1 MCALCAARVENHL
14 AKNMQTSHLAKLE
27 ALLSE
32 TLLKDRF
39 ALRRDLQRLKRTRD
53 EKRHAKVDQQVVAL
67 EKKIRASAARR
78 TWRVRNRPRFVY
90 DSSLP
95 ITAKKDKIIRAIQAH
110 QVVIISGETGSG
122 KSTQIPKFCLAAG
135 RGIDAKIGCTQPRRI
150 AASAIARRV
159 AQELGQELGGSVG
172 YKIRFKDRTHKN
184 AFIKIMTD
192 GIMLAEAQGDP
203 YLTEYDTII
212 VDEAHERSLNI
223 DFVLGLLTTLLKKR
237 SELKLIITSA
247 TIDTEKFSRAF
258 DQAPVIEVS
267 GRMYPVDVIYYNDDP
282 LFKDGIDP
290 ENEEPNY
297 VETAVDAVG
306 KIIATGFDG
315 DILVF
320 MPTEQDIRETCEML
334 EGQPDVDAMILP
346 LYARLSGDAQAR
358 VFARS
363 PHRKI
368 IVATNVAETS
378 LTIPG
383 VKYVVDTGLARILR
397 YNPRSRTTALPIV
410 PISRSSADQRK
421 GRCGRV
427 EKGVCIRL
435 FGEEDFEQRSQ
446 FTLPEILRSNLAEV
460 ILRMIALNLGDI
472 NDFPFIDRPIAK
484 SIKDG
489 FNLLQELGAIVE
501 VQRAERT
508 DRRAKGRRLAA
519 KGKAQRPGIEI
530 DRGDRYRLTKKGRLM
545 ARLPIDP
552 RLSCM
557 MLEARHQGCL
567 AEITIIAAAL
577 SIQDPRER
585 PAEEARQ
592 ADQIHA
598 RFYEPSSDFLTL
610 LNIWNRYHAT
620 WKQVKSNNQMKKYCK
635 AHYLSFKRMREW
647 RDIHHQICEILAENV
662 PTHPGKQIMD
672 AKLRFTAIHKSILSG
687 FLSNIAVRKEKNI
700 FKAAKGREVMI
711 FPGSSLF
718 NSAGEWIVAAEM
730 VETSRLFARTTAGI
744 DPGWLEDLGRDLC
757 RYTHLNPRWSRK
769 RGEVVAS
776 EQVSLFGLII
786 VSQRTVS
793 YGRIDPDEASD
804 IFIRQALIAGD
815 VRRPLPFMQYN
826 QKLVDEVRSMEDR
839 IRRRDVLVSEDEL
852 YRFYKDKLDD
862 ICDIRGLER
871 FIKKK
876 RSDVF
881 LRLKKEDL
889 LLYEPEPEVLSQFPD
904 RVRLG
909 SNDYPCSYLFEPGT
923 QADGLTVKVSSDVAP
938 LVPAEE
944 IDWLVPG
951 LLGEKITTL
960 IKGLPKKYRKKL
972 VPVTETVE
980 LVLKEM
986 PKTEEPLIT
995 ALANFIYTRFGLNI
1009 PASAWSTES
1018 LPEYLNMRVA
1028 ITGPGGEVLRA
1039 GRDRS
1044 ILKQDLSNDLHL
1056 DQWESPR
1063 KSWEKTD
1070 ITCWDFGDLPESIEL
1085 QLKGA
1090 AAWTLY
1096 PGLAVDSNNKN
1107 RIDLRLFRHRDT
1119 ALESH
1124 IKGVAALYAVYFS
1137 KDLRFLKK
1145 NLTLPPELDRPA
1157 SYFGGARKVEQ
1168 RMYACVVGK
1177 LFRKNIR
1184 TQDAFLKH
1192 ATVAAQKILTT
1203 GRKHCEQVLPI
1214 LQGHHESRSAIYQLE
1229 AANKANSAFSQF
1241 LNTLKHDLTQLVPE
1255 NFVELYDLQR
1265 LLHIQRYLKAAAIRA
1280 ERAAV
1285 NFEKDRVKAEQVG
1298 KFTAGLDELLETLS
1312 PATTGEKKNAVEE
1325 FFWMLEEFKVSLFA
1339 QELGTAV
1346 PVSAKRLE
1354 KKLAEIERMV

>member
-1 MCALCAARVENHL
+1 MQNNHF
-14 AKNMQTSHLAKLE
+14 TKLND
-27 ALLSE
+27 LLSE
-32 TLLKDRF
+32 TLLTDRF
-39 ALRRDLQRLKRTRD
+39 ALRREFQRLKRFNRD
-53 EKRHAKVDQQVVAL
+53 KKRQANVDRQIVAL
-67 EKKIRASAARR
+67 EKKIRASVARR
-78 TWRVRNRPRFVY
+78 TWRLKNRPRFTY

-95 ITAKKDKIIRAIQAH
+95 ITSKKDKIIRAIQTH

-135 RGIDAKIGCTQPRRI
+135 RGIDARIGCTQPRRI
-150 AASAIARRV
+150 AASAVARRI
-159 AQELGQELGGSVG
+159 AEELGEELGGSVG

-203 YLTEYDTII
+203 YLNEYDTII

-258 DQAPVIEVS
+258 NRAPVIEVS

-334 EGQPDVDAMILP
+334 EGQSIDALILP

-363 PHRKI
+363 PRRKI

-383 VKYVVDTGLARILR
+383 IKYVVDTGLARISR

-421 GRCGRV
+421 GRCGRI
-427 EKGVCIRL
+427 EDGVCIRL
-435 FGEEDFEQRSQ
+435 YAEEDFTQRSQ
-446 FTLPEILRSNLAEV
+446 FTPPEILRSNLAEV
-460 ILRMIALNLGDI
+460 ILRMIALKLGDI
-472 NDFPFIDRPIAK
+472 KDFPFIDRPIAK

-489 FNLLQELGAIVE
+489 YNLLQELGAIVA
-501 VQRAERT
+501 VQTAEIKGYKAKRK
-508 DRRAKGRRLAA
+508 DRSGKERQLAA
-519 KGKAQRPGIEI
+519 KGKKPRAGADK
-530 DRGDRYRLTKKGRLM
+530 DRGDRYILTKKGKLM

-552 RLSCM
+552 RLSRM

-577 SIQDPRER
+577 SIHDPRER
-585 PAEEARQ
+585 PAEEAQQ
-592 ADQIHA
+592 ADQIHS
-598 RFYEPSSDFLTL
+598 RFYDPSSDFLTL

-635 AHYLSFKRMREW
+635 THYLSFKRMREW

-662 PTHPGKQIMD
+662 PTHPSKKVLD
-672 AKLRFTAIHKSILSG
+672 EKLRYAAIHKSILSG

-718 NSAGEWIVAAEM
+718 NGAGEWIVAAEM

-757 RYTHLNPRWSRK
+757 RYTYLNPHWSRK
-769 RGEVVAS
+769 RGQVVAS
-776 EQVSLFGLII
+776 EQVSIFGLII
-786 VSQRTVS
+786 VTERTVS

-815 VRRPLPFMQYN
+815 VRRPLTFMQHN

-839 IRRRDVLVSEDEL
+839 IRRRDVLVGEDEL
-852 YRFYKDKLDD
+852 NRFYKDKLGH
-862 ICDIRGLER
+862 IADIRSLER
-871 FIKKK
+871 FIKKN
-876 RSDVF
+876 RSDTF

-889 LLYEPEPEVLSQFPD
+889 LLYEPGLELLSQFPD

-909 SNDYPCSYLFEPGT
+909 SNDYPCSYRFDPGA
-923 QADGLTVKVSSDVAP
+923 QADGITVQISSDVAL

-944 IDWLVPG
+944 MDWLVPG
-951 LLGEKITTL
+951 LLGEKITAL

-972 VPVTETVE
+972 VPVTDTVE
-980 LVLKEM
+980 LALKEM
-986 PKTEEPLIT
+986 PKTEGPLIT
-995 ALANFIYTRFGLNI
+995 ALANFIYTRFGVNI
-1009 PASAWSTES
+1009 PASAWSTDS
-1018 LPEYLNMRVA
+1018 LPEYLNMRIA
-1028 ITGPGGEVLRA
+1028 ITGPCGEVLRT

-1044 ILKQDLSNDLHL
+1044 ILKQDLSNEMHL
-1056 DQWESPR
+1056 DQWESAR
-1063 KSWEKTD
+1063 KSWERTD
-1070 ITCWDFGDLPESIEL
+1070 ITRWDFGDIPESIEL
-1085 QLKGA
+1085 QLKNG
-1090 AAWTLY
+1090 AAWTVY
-1096 PGLAVDSNNKN
+1096 PGLAVDSSNKN
-1107 RIDLRLFRHRDT
+1107 RIDLRLFRHGET
-1119 ALESH
+1119 ARESH
-1124 IKGVAALYAVYFS
+1124 INGVAALHAVHFS

-1145 NLTLPPELDRPA
+1145 NLTLPPEMERPA

-1168 RMYACVVGK
+1168 RVYECVIGK

-1184 TQDAFLKH
+1184 AQDAFLKH
-1192 ATVAAQKILTT
+1192 ATVNAQKIITT
-1203 GRKHCEQVLPI
+1203 GRKYFEQVLPI
-1214 LQGHHESRSAIYQLE
+1214 LQTHHECRSTIYQLE
-1229 AANKANSAFSQF
+1229 KANKANSAFCRF
-1241 LNTLKHDLTQLVPE
+1241 LNTLKHDLSRLVPE
-1255 NFVELYDLQR
+1255 NFVELYDPQR
-1265 LLHIQRYLKAAAIRA
+1265 LYHIQRYLKAAAIRA

-1298 KFTAGLDELLETLS
+1298 KFKAGLEELLANLS
-1312 PATTGEKKNAVEE
+1312 PVTTEEKKNAVEE

-1339 QELGTAV
+1339 QELGTAM

-1354 KKLAEIERMV
+1354 KKLGEIQRIV

>member
-1 MCALCAARVENHL
+1 
-14 AKNMQTSHLAKLE
+14 MQTSHLSKLE
-27 ALLSE
+27 SLLSE
-32 TLLKDRF
+32 TLLTDRF
-39 ALRRDLQRLKRTRD
+39 RLRRDLQRLKRTARD
-53 EKRHAKVDQQVVAL
+53 TQRFAEVGKQVVAL
-67 EKKIRASAARR
+67 EKKIRASVARR
-78 TWRVRNRPRFVY
+78 AWRLGNRPHFVY

-95 ITAKKDKIIRAIQAH
+95 ITAKKDEIIRAIQAH
-110 QVVIISGETGSG
+110 KVVIISGETGSG

-135 RGIDAKIGCTQPRRI
+135 RGIDGKIGCTQPRRI
-150 AASAIARRV
+150 AASAVARRI
-159 AQELGQELGGSVG
+159 AEELGEELGGALG
-172 YKIRFKDRTHKN
+172 YKIRFKDRSRKN

-203 YLTEYDTII
+203 YLYEYDTII

-258 DQAPVIEVS
+258 DQAPIIEVS

-282 LFKDGIDP
+282 LFNDGGDP
-290 ENEEPNY
+290 GNEEPNY
-297 VETAVDAVG
+297 VESAADAIG
-306 KIIATGFDG
+306 KIVATGFDG

-334 EGQPDVDAMILP
+334 EGQPDIEALILP
-346 LYARLSGDAQAR
+346 LYARLAGDAQAR

-378 LTIPG
+378 LTIAG
-383 VKYVVDTGLARILR
+383 VKYVVDTGLARISR

-427 EKGVCIRL
+427 ENGVCIRL
-435 FGEEDFEQRSQ
+435 YGEEDFAQRPP
-446 FTLPEILRSNLAEV
+446 FTPPEILRSNLAEV
-460 ILRMIALNLGDI
+460 ILRMIALKLGEI

-489 FNLLQELGAIVE
+489 YNLLQELGAIVA
-501 VQRAERT
+501 VQRAQDTGHKARRRDRT
-508 DRRAKGRRLAA
+508 GKGRTPAARGKKRRAGA
-519 KGKAQRPGIEI
+519 EN
-530 DRGDRYRLTKKGRLM
+530 DRGDRYILTKRGKLM

-552 RLSCM
+552 RLSRM
-557 MLEARHQGCL
+557 LLEARRLGCL

-592 ADQIHA
+592 ADQVHA

-610 LNIWNRYHAT
+610 LNIWKRYHAT

-635 AHYLSFKRMREW
+635 AHFLSFKRMREW

-662 PTHPGKQIMD
+662 PPHLGGKRIED
-672 AKLRFTAIHKSILSG
+672 AKLRYAAIHKSILSG

-700 FKAAKGREVMI
+700 FKAAKGREVMV

-718 NSAGEWIVAAEM
+718 NNAGEWIVAAEM

-786 VSQRTVS
+786 ASQRTVS
-793 YGRIDPDEASD
+793 YGRIEPDEASD

-815 VRRPLPFMQYN
+815 IRRPLPFMQYN
-826 QKLVDEVRSMEDR
+826 RKLVDDARNLEDR
-839 IRRRDVLVSEDEL
+839 IRRRDVLVGEDEM
-852 YRFYKDKLDD
+852 YRFYKDKLGD
-862 ICDIRGLER
+862 ISDIRSLEN
-871 FIKKK
+871 FIKTK
-876 RSDVF
+876 RSDAF
-881 LRLKKEDL
+881 LRLKKKDL
-889 LLYEPEPEVLSQFPD
+889 LLYEPGPEVLSQYPD

-909 SNDYPCSYLFEPGT
+909 SNDYPCSYRFEPGT
-923 QADGLTVKVSSDVAP
+923 RADGLTVKVSSDVAP
-938 LVPAEE
+938 LVPVEE
-944 IDWLVPG
+944 MDWLVPG
-951 LLGEKITTL
+951 LLGEKLTAL

-972 VPVTETVE
+972 VPVTDTVE
-980 LVLKEM
+980 LALKEM
-986 PKTEEPLIT
+986 PKTEEPLVT
-995 ALANFIYTRFGLNI
+995 ALANFIYSRFGLNI
-1009 PASAWSTES
+1009 PASAWSIES
-1018 LPEYLNMRVA
+1018 LPAYLNMRVA
-1028 ITGPGGEVLRA
+1028 ITGPGGKVLRA

-1044 ILKQDLSNDLHL
+1044 ILKQDLSNELHL
-1056 DQWESPR
+1056 DQWERAR

-1070 ITCWDFGDLPESIEL
+1070 ITRWDFGDLPESIEL
-1085 QLKGA
+1085 QLKDD
-1090 AAWTLY
+1090 AAWTVY
-1096 PGLAVDSNNKN
+1096 PGLAVDASDRN
-1107 RIDLRLFRHRDT
+1107 RIDLLLFRHCDAAR
-1119 ALESH
+1119 ESH
-1124 IKGVAALYAVYFS
+1124 IKGVAALYAVHFS
-1137 KDLRFLKK
+1137 KDLRYLKK
-1145 NLTLPPELDRPA
+1145 NLALPQELERPA
-1157 SYFGGARKVEQ
+1157 SYFGGIRKIEQ
-1168 RMYACVVGK
+1168 KLYACVVGK
-1177 LFRKNIR
+1177 LFHKNIR
-1184 TQDAFLKH
+1184 TQDAFFKH
-1192 ATVAAQKILTT
+1192 ATVVAQKIITT
-1203 GRKHCEQVLPI
+1203 GRKYFEHVLPV
-1214 LQGHHESRSAIYQLE
+1214 LQTHHECRSVIYQLE
-1229 AANKANSAFSQF
+1229 NANKSNRAFSRF
-1241 LNTLKHDLTQLVPE
+1241 LNTLKDDLSRLVPN
-1255 NFVELYDLQR
+1255 NFVELYDPQR

-1285 NFEKDRVKAEQVG
+1285 NFEKDRIKAEQVG
-1298 KFTAGLDELLETLS
+1298 KFTAGLEELLEALS
-1312 PATTGEKKNAVEE
+1312 PVTTEEKKIAVEE

-1339 QELGTAV
+1339 QELGTAM
-1346 PVSAKRLE
+1346 PVSAKRLV
-1354 KKLAEIERMV
+1354 KKLVEIQRIV